1 MQFQLF
7 LVVLVTLLA
16 ITTAQRPS
24 YAGTSLKGYP
34 ELASRFGGPDSA
46 ADDNVRVANR
56 IGEQDGPTPKIP
68 TDARGD
74 VALVNRLNQWPR
86 DNRPFW
92 LLNSDHIEKQ
102 RRQNGQQRIGQQ
114 NQQSTTL
121 KAIVTGSFSGE
132 NFRNQQAAFVDDD
145 DDFGAVF

>member
-1 MQFQLF
+1 M
-7 LVVLVTLLA
+7 VVLVPLLA

-24 YAGTSLKGYP
+24 YAGSSVKGYP
-34 ELASRFGGPDSA
+34 ELASRFGGSDA
-46 ADDNVRVANR
+46 AANDNFGVANR

-102 RRQNGQQRIGQQ
+102 RQQGVGHQRQ

-132 NFRNQQAAFVDDD
+132 NFRNQQASFVDDD